1 MNKIRMI
8 FGVMAVMLMLFP
20 LATIAQET
28 GASMNGTVRDVTGA
42 TVNNAIVVAI
52 NTATNARVTAR
63 TQNSGEYTLLKARTY
78 SLSQLSANRYSAQS

>member
-1 MNKIRMI
+1 MQTMNKIRMI

-78 SLSQLSANRYSAQS
+78 SL